1 MTNISKDLN
10 ADQVLVEKNN
20 DQELVNRVNYQAK
33 YIENI
38 DVFIKKIIDKTVVPI
53 QLEIQPGRESGKKLC
68 WMSCPYCYGGSADNT
83 GTRLEIEKYLSV
95 LDETVRGPHGN
106 INKIIVAGYATDP
119 LHYEH
124 ISQLIKKIISNKQIM
139 GIHTKLLKIPKNLDN
154 IIKEGDLKKGSYL
167 TISLDAGFPE
177 SYNKTHGLQGSK
189 NILSQIIENI
199 KIMKS
204 LKKDNLNIG
213 ATYLVTSVNNSDEE
227 IRESIKICNEIGVQT
242 LRFSMPQTP
251 RGYML
256 TEGEDIIIKEKTKE
270 IERIANIVSDTKSQD
285 CVVTAVDPDKDFKID
300 KTRYL
305 PCFARFVHPAVGF
318 DGQLYHCSESSSP
331 NFSSMS
337 LGNLKEGGFWKSY
350 YNYDLEKIKD
360 AFSEM
365 EKNACM
371 CDRKLFIVN
380 KNITESNSFN
390 LLKNHLK
397 I

>member
-1 MTNISKDLN
+1 MSNISKDLN

-20 DQELVNRVNYQAK
+20 DQALVNRVNYQAK
-33 YIENI
+33 YIKNVDE
-38 DVFIKKIIDKTVVPI
+38 FIGKIIDKTVVPI

-83 GTRLEIEKYLSV
+83 GTRLDIDKYLSV
-95 LDETVRGPHGN
+95 LDETVNGPHGN
-106 INKIIVAGYATDP
+106 IKKIIVAGYATDP

-124 ISQLIKKIISNKQIM
+124 VSPLIKKIISNKQIM
-139 GIHTKLLKIPKNLDN
+139 GIHTKLLKIPKDLDN
-154 IIKEGDLKKGSYL
+154 IVKEGDLQKGSYL
-167 TISLDAGFPE
+167 TISLDAGFPD
-177 SYNKTHGLQGSK
+177 SYNKTHGLPGSK
-189 NILSQIIENI
+189 NVLSKIIENI

-204 LKKDNLNIG
+204 LKINNLNIG
-213 ATYLVTSVNNSDEE
+213 ATYLVTSANNSDEE
-227 IRESIKICNEIGVQT
+227 IRESIKICNEIGVET

-251 RGYML
+251 RGYTL
-256 TEGEDIIIKEKTKE
+256 TEEEDIIIKEKTKE
-270 IERIANIVSDTKSQD
+270 IERIANIVSETKSEN
-285 CVVTAVDPDKDFKID
+285 CVVSAVDPDKDFKID

-305 PCFARFVHPAVGF
+305 PCFARFVHPAIGF

-337 LGNLKEGGFWKSY
+337 LGNLQKRGFWESY
-350 YNYDLEKIKD
+350 YDYDLEKIKD

-380 KNITESNSFN
+380 QNITESKNFN
-390 LLKNHLK
+390 LLKSHLK